1 MIRQLMKYFNIMSE
15 LIRDVLNYGVFS
27 DRDFRSMLDDP
38 NNPILLELATEF
50 PHTLRYILPEF
61 GCRSPLRRL
70 HPDKEADLDLAY
82 LCEYI
87 SVCSFISSSCS
98 FKESQ

>member
-38 NNPILLELATEF
+38 NNPILLELATEAVS
-50 PHTLRYILPEF
+50 L
-61 GCRSPLRRL
+61 
-70 HPDKEADLDLAY
+70 
-82 LCEYI
+82 
-87 SVCSFISSSCS
+87 SVGVLWREC
-98 FKESQ
+98 

>member
-50 PHTLRYILPEF
+50 PQLMDSNQKPHSVTLGTLNNDF
-61 GCRSPLRRL
+61 FQKTS
-70 HPDKEADLDLAY
+70 
-82 LCEYI
+82 
-87 SVCSFISSSCS
+87 SFIASHNVYS
-98 FKESQ
+98 KLLLLYYMDIP

>member
-50 PHTLRYILPEF
+50 PQLMDSNQKPHSVTLGTLNNDFFQKQVLSLHLIMFIRNYYCYIIWIIP
-61 GCRSPLRRL
+61 
-70 HPDKEADLDLAY
+70 
-82 LCEYI
+82 
-87 SVCSFISSSCS
+87 
-98 FKESQ
+98 